1 MELSGRYTMDKD
13 LASAILLERCQCY
26 NKSLASASKVLSKD
40 GVTFDEVMW
49 ARRIIKSLG
58 EIFLSQRFMDKAMEC
73 YQFLA
78 EYPPPAIDA
87 SALESDVCPEPND
100 AGSPFAELGPDS
112 ITVTTQVNPDVYDI
126 LEVLKKVEGNEAKDD
141 ADLLREG
148 IYQLF
153 LKYADDKDAR
163 QFIFEK
169 LRTVI
174 G

>member
-1 MELSGRYTMDKD
+1 MDKD

-40 GVTFDEVMW
+40 GVDFDEVMW

-58 EIFLSQRFMDKAMEC
+58 EVFLSQRFMDKAMEC
-73 YQFLA
+73 YQLLNEF
-78 EYPPPAIDA
+78 PPPELDA
-87 SALESDVCPEPND
+87 SSLQADVCPEPD
-100 AGSPFAELGPDS
+100 EKGSPFAELGANS

-126 LEVLKKVEGNEAKDD
+126 LEALKKVEGNEAKDD
-141 ADLLREG
+141 AELLREG

-163 QFIFEK
+163 QFIFDK

>member
-1 MELSGRYTMDKD
+1 MDKD

-40 GVTFDEVMW
+40 SADFDEVMW

-58 EIFLSQRFMDKAMEC
+58 EVFLSQRFMDKAMEC
-73 YQFLA
+73 YQLLN
-78 EYPPPAIDA
+78 EYPPPEIDA
-87 SALESDVCPEPND
+87 SSLQSDVCPEPD
-100 AGSPFAELGPDS
+100 ETGLPFGELGPDS

-126 LEVLKKVEGNEAKDD
+126 LDALKKVEGNQTKDD
-141 ADLLREG
+141 AELLREG

-163 QFIFEK
+163 QFIFNK

>member
-1 MELSGRYTMDKD
+1 MDKD

-26 NKSLASASKVLSKD
+26 NKSLASASNVLSKD
-40 GVTFDEVMW
+40 GADFDEVMW

-58 EIFLSQRFMDKAMEC
+58 EVFLSQRFMDKAMEC
-73 YQFLA
+73 YQLLN
-78 EYPPPAIDA
+78 EYPPPEIDA
-87 SALESDVCPEPND
+87 SALQSDVCPEPD
-100 AGSPFAELGPDS
+100 DTGLPFGELGPDS

-126 LEVLKKVEGNEAKDD
+126 LEALKKVEGNQAKDD
-141 ADLLREG
+141 AELLREG

-163 QFIFEK
+163 QFIFNK
-169 LRTVI
+169 LRAVI

>member
-1 MELSGRYTMDKD
+1 MDKD

-40 GVTFDEVMW
+40 SADFDEVMW

-58 EIFLSQRFMDKAMEC
+58 EVFLSQRFMDKAMEC
-73 YQFLA
+73 YQLLN
-78 EYPPPAIDA
+78 EYPPPEIDA
-87 SALESDVCPEPND
+87 SSLQSDVCPEPD
-100 AGSPFAELGPDS
+100 ETGLPFGELGPDS

-126 LEVLKKVEGNEAKDD
+126 LEALKKVEGNQTKDD
-141 ADLLREG
+141 AELLREG

-163 QFIFEK
+163 QFIFNK

>member
-1 MELSGRYTMDKD
+1 MDKD

-40 GVTFDEVMW
+40 GVNFDEVMW

>member
-1 MELSGRYTMDKD
+1 MDKD

-40 GVTFDEVMW
+40 GVDFDEVMW

-73 YQFLA
+73 YQLLA
-78 EYPPPAIDA
+78 EFPPPEIDP
-87 SALESDVCPEPND
+87 SAFDSGVCPEPD
-100 AGSPFAELGPDS
+100 ETGTPLSELGPNTIS
-112 ITVTTQVNPDVYDI
+112 VSTQVNQDVYEI
-126 LEVLKKVEGNEAKDD
+126 LDALKQVKGNEGKDD
-141 ADLLREG
+141 AELLREG

-153 LKYADDKDAR
+153 LKYAEDKGTR
-163 QFIFEK
+163 QFIFDK
-169 LRTVI
+169 LRHAI

>member
-1 MELSGRYTMDKD
+1 MDKD

-26 NKSLASASKVLSKD
+26 NKSLASASKVLLKD
-40 GVTFDEVMW
+40 GVEFDEVMW

-73 YQFLA
+73 YQLLA
-78 EYPPPAIDA
+78 EIPPPEIDPA
-87 SALESDVCPEPND
+87 KLGSDVCPEPD
-100 AGSPFAELGPDS
+100 GAGMPFADFGPNT

-126 LEVLKKVEGNEAKDD
+126 LEALKSVEGNEGKDD
-141 ADLLREG
+141 AELVREG

-153 LKYADDKDAR
+153 LKYAEDKGTR
-163 QFIFEK
+163 ELIFDK
-169 LRTVI
+169 LRHAI